1 MWTFTTKGF
10 LSIVQHDSMH
20 EHFQVKARV
29 ATPLEELWPGHE
41 IQKIDWAD
49 YRFRITIRKDEVIPV
64 LAKEIESIHFT
75 RASRTSARKTTPT
88 TMLWSGY
95 GRPCST
101 TSRNRRKRE
110 VLQKS

>member
-64 LAKEIESIHFT
+64 LAKEIESILY
-75 RASRTSARKTTPT
+75 TSFKNECEEDDSYHHALVRVWS
-88 TMLWSGY
+88 TMFNYQSE
-95 GRPCST
+95 S
-101 TSRNRRKRE
+101 E
-110 VLQKS
+110 EA